1 MQQMLKIY
9 EIMEPLQVMCLKQ
22 FNQQSEKI
30 CHARLNFQQGIY
42 TNEEGE
48 YITKK
53 CLISN

>member
-1 MQQMLKIY
+1 
-9 EIMEPLQVMCLKQ
+9 MEPLQVMCLKQ